1 MRRAEYLGILVFVL
15 LGAHVVQQASL
26 LPYSEKYGPG
36 PGFLPFWLGW
46 CWIGL
51 SLFHF
56 LNLVLQPQ
64 LYPGKHPFPSGSGA
78 GRVVAVY
85 GIMLGGVF
93 ALGSMGLLIALT
105 LLVMAILIGVE
116 RLPRIS
122 SAVVAVG
129 VSLVF
134 YLLFAV
140 ALNVPFPRGPL
151 GI

>member
-1 MRRAEYLGILVFVL
+1 MRRVEFLGILVFVL
-15 LGAHVVQQASL
+15 LGAHIVQQASL

-56 LNLVLQPQ
+56 LNLMLQPQ
-64 LYPGKHPFPSGSGA
+64 LYPGRHTFPTGIGA
-78 GRVVAVY
+78 VRVAAVY
-85 GIMLGGVF
+85 GIVLGAVF
-93 ALGSMGLLIALT
+93 ALGFAGVMITLT

-116 RLPRIS
+116 RMPRVS
-122 SAVVAVG
+122 SAVAAVG
-129 VSLVF
+129 ISLVF